1 MRAGRFAA
9 RYEPRNRP
17 HYSACALTSGRWVG
31 YNIGMK
37 NIVSFVVALVAA
49 VASGASLM
57 DNANLKWT
65 YQVVVSKA
73 ADADPAW
80 RKVADELHKKYAKTP
95 LASRIAVANPTEAA
109 PLLREV
115 PLGFDKP
122 DFVAFV
128 MKPEEATERTV
139 YALHAMMKSLDDD
152 PYYDAV
158 WGIVTGPT
166 PEAALRV
173 ATAKPIHPR
182 SALSTTGVNFAPFTD
197 ATTLSDGYAPGF
209 KREDYALPNK
219 PVAVYEKRD
228 GKESAMRIVRGDS
241 TSVFASA
248 WDELDPELVV
258 TSSHASQRNLEMPFS
273 TGNIVPRNGELW
285 SLPDK
290 KLIDYT
296 TGQADASASAQA
308 AASKLAAPKRDKV
321 WIAAGNCLIGDY
333 KDANSMAAA
342 MIGYGRV
349 VQFMGYVKTT
359 WFGEIG
365 WETLA
370 QFFERGATA
379 AEAWYFAGQNLE
391 RKLSLMDKRY
401 RTQNLVGRIWD
412 RNATILWGD
421 PALDASLE
429 ESQAPRKARLT
440 GKRTRAGVVL
450 TFTALEDMEA
460 KEDKVEEVHVVH
472 PFGIIL
478 TRRPKAYEVK
488 GDTKGLGVF
497 AADDFALI
505 TSWPAM
511 KKGESIQI
519 RLRSP
524 GGR

>member
-1 MRAGRFAA
+1 MKKTLAFA
-9 RYEPRNRP
+9 
-17 HYSACALTSGRWVG
+17 
-31 YNIGMK
+31 
-37 NIVSFVVALVAA
+37 AA
-49 VASGASLM
+49 VAVMTVMGASLM
-57 DNANLKWT
+57 DNGTLEWT

-80 RKVADELHKKYAKTP
+80 RKVADELQKKYKKPPFT
-95 LASRIAVANPTEAA
+95 SRIAVANPTEAA

-115 PLGFDKP
+115 PPGFRKP

-128 MKPEEATERTV
+128 MKPEEATEKTV
-139 YALHAMMKSLDDD
+139 YALHAMMKSLDSD

-166 PEAALRV
+166 PEAALRA
-173 ATAKPIHPR
+173 ATAKPLHPH
-182 SALSTTGVNFAPFTD
+182 SVLSTTGVNFGPFD
-197 ATTLSDGYAPGF
+197 AGTTLSDGYAPGS
-209 KREDYALPNK
+209 KREEYNRPDK
-219 PVAVYEKRD
+219 PIAIYEKRK
-228 GKESAMRIVRGDS
+228 GKDMPARIVRGDS
-241 TSVFASA
+241 TAQFASA

-290 KLIDYT
+290 RLIDYT
-296 TGQADASASAQA
+296 TGQADAGASAQA
-308 AASKLAAPKRDKV
+308 AASKLSAPKRDKV

-429 ESQAPRKARLT
+429 ESRAPRKAKPT
-440 GKRTRAGVVL
+440 GKTARGGVVL

-460 KEDKVEEVHVVH
+460 REDKVEEVHVVH

-478 TRRPKAYEVK
+478 RKATAAYEVT

-519 RLRSP
+519 HLRSP